1 MFVWA
6 SHPLMKGEVSGFDDH
21 DSLDSDELFHV
32 LSDSNRR
39 TVLFHLRQHRVA
51 TLDELVDVLTA
62 GSTEAPGAD
71 DRAHVNSSL
80 LHSHLPLLEDRGLL
94 TYDPD
99 EQIAESISLHGRIGA
114 WLDLAVRQQLRFERS
129 LEEADRPDEGIA
141 VLLVD
146 DEPGLPEAI
155 GGYIEREN
163 DDIEVTTAA
172 STLEA
177 VSTLEEASFDCVV
190 SDYQMPAISGLDFLK
205 AVREQDAALPF
216 IVFTAKGS
224 ERIASEAIATG
235 VTDYVQKEP
244 DPERFDVLVER
255 IRRAVSRD

>member
-1 MFVWA
+1 
-6 SHPLMKGEVSGFDDH
+6 MKGEIS
-21 DSLDSDELFHV
+21 DSDGHGPLDSDELFYA
-32 LSDSNRR
+32 LSDANRR

-62 GSTEAPGAD
+62 ASTEEGSAD
-71 DRAHVNSSL
+71 DSTHVYSSL

-94 TYDPD
+94 TYDSD
-99 EQIAESISLHGRIGA
+99 ERIAESTSLHGDVGA
-114 WLDLAVRQQLRFERS
+114 WLDLAVRQQLQYERTVD
-129 LEEADRPDEGIA
+129 ADARADEDEGIA

-146 DEPGLPEAI
+146 DEPGLPETI

-205 AVREQDAALPF
+205 AVREQDADLPF

-224 ERIASEAIATG
+224 ERVASEAIATG

-244 DPERFDVLVER
+244 NSEQFDVLVER
-255 IRRAVSRD
+255 IRKAVTSD

>member
-1 MFVWA
+1 
-6 SHPLMKGEVSGFDDH
+6 MKGEIS
-21 DSLDSDELFHV
+21 DSDGHGPLDSDELFYA
-32 LSDSNRR
+32 LSNAGRR

-62 GSTEAPGAD
+62 ASTKEGSAD
-71 DRAHVNSSL
+71 DNTHVHSSL

-99 EQIAESISLHGRIGA
+99 EQIVESTSLHGTVGA
-114 WLDLAVRQQLRFERS
+114 WLDLAVRQQLQYERTVD
-129 LEEADRPDEGIA
+129 ADARTDDEGIA

-146 DEPGLPEAI
+146 DEPGLPETI

-205 AVREQDAALPF
+205 AVREQDVDLPF

-224 ERIASEAIATG
+224 ERVASEAIATG
-235 VTDYVQKEP
+235 VTDYVQKDP
-244 DPERFDVLVER
+244 DPEQFDVLVER
-255 IRRAVSRD
+255 IRKAVTSG